1 MIARGR
7 TASVAPSPLTQPPSC
22 PGGAAG
28 PAGVDC
34 GIDQPH
40 MTQTHSSPTL
50 SPRTHSSPR
59 GASTKARRRPTS
71 RFLHRLCFSEAL
83 PPPSHTHAHNTTGI
97 YDGTSQTNFKIC
109 TDSTCSFMPSLPKT
123 SLDHC
128 DPGLVALNSGD
139 ETDTRASTYCEYK
152 VCVCVGGEGP
162 CCRVLACFSATPLH
176 AIRAVLPSLSAC
188 STGHACKACSI
199 FPLISAR
206 HRRGPLPIN
215 RTGAG

>member
-152 VCVCVGGEGP
+152 VCVCVWGG
-162 CCRVLACFSATPLH
+162 RVPAVACLLA
-176 AIRAVLPSLSAC
+176 
-188 STGHACKACSI
+188 
-199 FPLISAR
+199 SAR
-206 HRRGPLPIN
+206 RRCMQSALCCPASPLAALAMHAKRAASFP
-215 RTGAG
+215 